1 MRYASIAEN
10 TTTRGTSGNGFISP
24 LTDKDAAMGEP
35 TKKRTSRPKSGA
47 QNQTDIRYRSLSRL
61 PEAEKEEIDLP
72 KEPIECWI
80 PGDPVPWARPI
91 PTNRGGLTPERQ
103 RTNKQTM
110 QLYLRRAYG
119 NRPAIP
125 MGVPVCVRIEFV
137 YKARSAKEVGVRK
150 ATRPDIDNLAKQV
163 LDSLMGKHAPLI
175 ITDDGQVVCLT
186 VLKRWG
192 EEPGTKVTVWP
203 DIQN

>member
-1 MRYASIAEN
+1 
-10 TTTRGTSGNGFISP
+10 
-24 LTDKDAAMGEP
+24 MGQP
-35 TKKRTSRPKSGA
+35 TKKRTSRAKSEA
-47 QNQTDIRYRSLSRL
+47 DNQTDIRHRSVSSLSA
-61 PEAEKEEIDLP
+61 AEKEEIELP
-72 KEPIECWI
+72 KGPIECWI

-103 RTNKQTM
+103 RSHKQTM

-125 MGVPVCVRIEFV
+125 MGIPVCVRIEFI
-137 YKARSAKEVGVRK
+137 YRARSKKEAGLSK

-163 LDSLMGKHAPLI
+163 LDAMQGKHAPLI

-186 VLKRWG
+186 VAKKWG
-192 EEPGTKVTVWP
+192 DEPGTRVTVWP
-203 DIQN
+203 DIPN